1 MTKFM
6 VVLAALL
13 LATTAQATD
22 DPCSHPVFVTHEC
35 LASTVTNGQDGEDGQ
50 DGKDGRDGIDGVDG
64 INGLDGLDGKDG
76 VIPREWID
84 RMYNSGRYSL
94 ALDSI
99 VSQLPYEA
107 KNRFT
112 MGAAQAD
119 NMLAIGFSI
128 AHVNEGDERASWS
141 LGAGFS
147 DKRWAFK
154 AAFGFEF

>member
-35 LASTVTNGQDGEDGQ
+35 LSSTVTNGQDGEDGE
-50 DGKDGRDGIDGVDG
+50 DGIDGVDG
-64 INGLDGLDGKDG
+64 INGLDGKDG

-84 RMYNSGRYSL
+84 RMYNSERYSL

-112 MGAAQAD
+112 MGAAHAD

-128 AHVNEGDERASWS
+128 AHVNEGAERASWS

-147 DKRWAFK
+147 AKRWAFK